1 MEINFTADVPVQ
13 KIADSICENEEFVKS
28 LTRSIADNISTYDVA
43 NELSVS
49 DIAYEID
56 SDDIAREIAER
67 IDDDDIARCIDLDD
81 LAREFDMDDLA
92 SKVLDL
98 MPDRIENPNADDAR
112 YEELR
117 GQVSSL
123 TTMVERLLGVL
134 DWSLDNMRMGIV
146 HVDTNQDFTLGTGIE
161 PVEPKPVW
169 TIEEILEQ
177 EERTDKEFFSLPVDH
192 HAQTQDWND
201 RPNYL

>member
-1 MEINFTADVPVQ
+1 MEINFTADVPVH
-13 KIADSICENEEFVKS
+13 KIADSICENDEFVKS

-49 DIAYEID
+49 DIAYEMD
-56 SDDIAREIAER
+56 TNEIAREIAEG

-81 LAREFDMDDLA
+81 LAREFDYDILCEKIAEHMPEGTSSDDLR
-92 SKVLDL
+92 VLQQRVDT
-98 MPDRIENPNADDAR
+98 
-112 YEELR
+112 
-117 GQVSSL
+117 L
-123 TTMVERLLGVL
+123 TQTVERLMGVL

-146 HVDTNQDFTLGTGIE
+146 HVDTNQDFKFGTGIE
-161 PVEPKPVW
+161 PVEQKPVW
-169 TIEEILEQ
+169 TIEEVLEQ
-177 EERTDKEFFSLPVDH
+177 EDRIVDH

>member
-1 MEINFTADVPVQ
+1 MEINFTADIPVQ
-13 KIADSICENEEFVKS
+13 KIADSICEDEEFVKQ
-28 LTRSIADNISTYDVA
+28 LVRNIASEINTYDIA
-43 NELSVS
+43 NEISVS

-56 SDDIAREIAER
+56 TDDIAREIAEG

-81 LAREFDMDDLA
+81 LAGAFDMDDLCEKIA
-92 SKVLDL
+92 EHMPEGTSSDDLRVLQQRVDT
-98 MPDRIENPNADDAR
+98 
-112 YEELR
+112 
-117 GQVSSL
+117 L
-123 TTMVERLLGVL
+123 TQTVERLMGVL

-146 HVDTNQDFTLGTGIE
+146 HVDTNQDFKFGAGIE
-161 PVEPKPVW
+161 PVEQKPVW

-177 EERTDKEFFSLPVDH
+177 EDRIVDH

>member
-13 KIADSICENEEFVKS
+13 KIADSICENDEFVKS
-28 LTRSIADNISTYDVA
+28 LTRSIASEVSTYDIA
-43 NELSVS
+43 NEISVS

-56 SDDIAREIAER
+56 SDDIAREIASN

-81 LAREFDMDDLA
+81 LAREFDYDILSEKIAENMPEGTSSDDLR
-92 SKVLDL
+92 VLQQRVDT
-98 MPDRIENPNADDAR
+98 
-112 YEELR
+112 
-117 GQVSSL
+117 L
-123 TTMVERLLGVL
+123 TRTMERLMGVL

-146 HVDTNQDFTLGTGIE
+146 HVDTNQDFRFGAGIE
-161 PVEPKPVW
+161 RVEQNPV
-169 TIEEILEQ
+169 Q
-177 EERTDKEFFSLPVDH
+177 TDLVDQEFFSLPVDH